1 MRKQQQTSLMMLAL
15 YAILICAMLI
25 LAVAGARLYTAAMQ
39 SKSSN
44 SSSRNALSVV
54 QTQISAYGG
63 QGCAQLR
70 PGPEGTAVCLHQQ
83 GSDYETR
90 IYLYQGSLCTEYTRR
105 DLDFAPQNAGQ
116 LCQLQSFEA
125 AWQQENLIC
134 ITANGQTAY
143 AWCAGGGGNAE

>member
-1 MRKQQQTSLMMLAL
+1 MQKQQQTSLMMLAL

-44 SSSRNALSVV
+44 SSRNALSVV

-105 DLDFAPQNAGQ
+105 DLDFAPPNAGQ

>member
-70 PGPEGTAVCLHQQ
+70 PCL
-83 GSDYETR
+83 
-90 IYLYQGSLCTEYTRR
+90 LYTSPSPR
-105 DLDFAPQNAGQ
+105 D
-116 LCQLQSFEA
+116 
-125 AWQQENLIC
+125 
-134 ITANGQTAY
+134 
-143 AWCAGGGGNAE
+143 

>member
-44 SSSRNALSVV
+44 SSRNALSVV

-70 PGPEGTAVCLHQQ
+70 PGPEGTAVCLHRQ